1 VFLMGWIVL
10 GVVIVAAF
18 YLVSV
23 YNQLVRLRNEV
34 RNAFSQIDVQLKR
47 RHDLIPNL
55 VETAKGYMK
64 HERQTL
70 EAVISAR
77 DAAGRALRAVEADPT
92 KAQTLQS
99 LAGAEG
105 ALTAALSRL
114 IAVAEAYPDLKANQT
129 MSQLMEE
136 LRSTENKV
144 SFARQGYNDSVM
156 SYNTALESFPQN
168 LVAGFGSFAQA
179 SSWVIERA
187 EEREPVRVSF

>member
-1 VFLMGWIVL
+1 MLAL
-10 GVVIVAAF
+10 GVLAVVVVAAF

-23 YNQLVRLRNEV
+23 YNRLVSLRNEV

-70 EAVISAR
+70 EAVVAAR
-77 DAAGRALRAVEADPT
+77 DAAGRALRAVEADPS

-105 ALTAALSRL
+105 ALSAALGRL
-114 IAVAEAYPDLKANQT
+114 LAVVEAYPDLKANQT
-129 MSQLMEE
+129 MGQLMEE

-144 SFARQGYNDSVM
+144 SFARQGYNDTVM
-156 SYNTALESFPQN
+156 TYNTALESFPQN

-179 SSWVIERA
+179 SLWAIERA